1 MLVRILENINAA
13 KLFAGGVHVWHAC
26 ERVRT
31 HTRDGEKKLCKY
43 HTVIERRSEIPC
55 MYMSYTCTCTR
66 IHVNIMRVETWVI
79 RADAR
84 VRARAFLRHPLFHF
98 ASLFTCQL
106 FSSLLFPS
114 LHVCKTLCSLYI
126 LSYIYGSTKLH
137 EALLSF
143 VSLNS
148 VTVTP
153 HRYFRRRLFTT
164 SAYVHVFI
172 SLCEPESFVVCR
184 PITVS
189 LLSFFL
195 FVSSLPPTPAPTP
208 SPPPTKSS
216 IQRNRMAT
224 KNRLKEK

>member
-1 MLVRILENINAA
+1 M
-13 KLFAGGVHVWHAC
+13 
-26 ERVRT
+26 
-31 HTRDGEKKLCKY
+31 
-43 HTVIERRSEIPC
+43 
-55 MYMSYTCTCTR
+55 
-66 IHVNIMRVETWVI
+66 
-79 RADAR
+79 
-84 VRARAFLRHPLFHF
+84 RARAFLRHPLFHF

-189 LLSFFL
+189 LLSFLPFC
-195 FVSSLPPTPAPTP
+195 FVA
-208 SPPPTKSS
+208 SPPPPPPHRRP
-216 IQRNRMAT
+216 RNPPF
-224 KNRLKEK
+224 KEIVWPRKTD